1 LADLAGEAL
10 NLSSDDEAV
19 TISEVV
25 VEDRRRNASFLD
37 DVIDAHRRLAARV
50 DGSDGEIKDL
60 GAIVVSHAVTLRPLG
75 R

>member
-1 LADLAGEAL
+1 MTRVVEECAAIALAGRAHVHARV
-10 NLSSDDEAV
+10 DH
-19 TISEVV
+19 I
-25 VEDRRRNASFLD
+25 DRAR
-37 DVIDAHRRLAARV
+37 AHRRLAARV